1 MKYSRSSSQ
10 LTPAATAEGN
20 VVRSNPYQGAMPVT
34 FLTLPVELRLQ
45 VYGYAFIP
53 TEHEYSRKRNNRD
66 RATVSLLRTCKQVHS
81 EAAPVLYSGMT
92 FHLYVCPKA
101 LEFLRSIGPIN
112 KTYIKSLHV
121 FFTDAPKIAIWK
133 ELVHALKHEVKG
145 LRQLRVVWEDTIYGS
160 GKDPRY
166 VRGLATIRGLEALSI
181 EGFYAK
187 RWPEYLETKMGLPVS
202 VDDGRRDGLQKQR
215 SSLLTLNLRD
225 EFQKGTEDFY
235 PEDEYGNTV
244 GWRPQKERQ
253 AKDR

>member
-1 MKYSRSSSQ
+1 
-10 LTPAATAEGN
+10 
-20 VVRSNPYQGAMPVT
+20 MPVT

-53 TEHEYSRKRNNRD
+53 TEHKFTRKWDSRD

-92 FHLYVCPKA
+92 FHLYVCTNA
-101 LEFLRSIGPIN
+101 LDFLHSIGPIN
-112 KTYIKSLHV
+112 RTYIKSLHI
-121 FFTDAPKIAIWK
+121 FFISAPRIAVWK
-133 ELVHALKHEVKG
+133 ELVHVLKHDVKG
-145 LRQLRVVWEDTIYGS
+145 LRQLRVVWKDTIHGA

-166 VRGLATIRGLEALSI
+166 VRGLATIRGLEELSI
-181 EGFYAK
+181 GGFYAK

-202 VDDGRRDGLQKQR
+202 VEDGRKDGSWTQR

-235 PEDEYGNTV
+235 PEDGDGNTV
-244 GWRPQKERQ
+244 NWRPQRVRK
-253 AKDR
+253 AKGR

>member
-1 MKYSRSSSQ
+1 MH
-10 LTPAATAEGN
+10 
-20 VVRSNPYQGAMPVT
+20 VT
-34 FLTLPVELRLQ
+34 FLTLPLELRLQ

-53 TEHEYSRKRNNRD
+53 TEHEYSRKGNHRD
-66 RATVSLLRTCKQVHS
+66 RATVSLLRTCQQVHR
-81 EAAPVLYSGMT
+81 EAAPVLYSRMI

-101 LEFLRSIGPIN
+101 LDFLRSIGPIN
-112 KTYIKSLHV
+112 KTYIKSLHI
-121 FFTDAPKIAIWK
+121 FFADSPQMGLWK
-133 ELVHALKHEVKG
+133 DLVYALKHEVKG
-145 LRQLRVVWEDTIYGS
+145 LRQLRVVWEDTIYGA

-202 VDDGRRDGLQKQR
+202 VDDGRKDRSRKQR

-235 PEDEYGNTV
+235 PEDGSGNPV
-244 GWRPQKERQ
+244 SWPPQNRGVDENTRI
-253 AKDR
+253 

>member
-1 MKYSRSSSQ
+1 MQFGAY
-10 LTPAATAEGN
+10 L
-20 VVRSNPYQGAMPVT
+20 GAMPVT
-34 FLTLPVELRLQ
+34 FLTLPLELRLQ
-45 VYGYAFIP
+45 IYGHAFTP
-53 TEHEYSRKRNNRD
+53 TKHEYSRKRDSGD
-66 RATVSLLRTCKQVHS
+66 RATVSLLRTCKQVHN

-101 LEFLRSIGPIN
+101 LDFLRSIGPIN
-112 KTYIKSLHV
+112 KTYIKSLHI
-121 FFTDAPKIAIWK
+121 FFTNAPKIAIWK
-133 ELVHALKHEVKG
+133 ELVHALRHDVKG
-145 LRQLRVVWEDTIYGS
+145 LRQLRVVWDDTIYGA

-202 VDDGRRDGLQKQR
+202 VDDGRKDGSRKQR

-235 PEDEYGNTV
+235 PEDGYGNTA
-244 GWRPQKERQ
+244 GWRPQRARKEKGR
-253 AKDR
+253 